1 MRPVPWIPGR
11 GERGHI
17 AYGGAML
24 PPGLSMLWE
33 DSDPAAA
40 LRERFGFRDL
50 AEAITWMREA
60 LAEHWGIAL
69 RGCSRLVISDRNA
82 IAWLGTDAG
91 ALVLKVSSARA
102 RFAELAAATR
112 LAQDLDALG
121 VPLAAPLPAR
131 DGAVR
136 RELDA
141 PAGPLSLALLPEVDG
156 DWLEVGDLT
165 AVRSAGR
172 ALAAVHEALRV
183 VQERE
188 TMPPADGDAPEPVA
202 DTSGASQR
210 ADAGDATSVGDGSG
224 ARPSAGNASPVADG
238 SGARRQAEEP
248 TDRIRRWLADSDR
261 GLVPAASARLARLLE
276 QAPPLDQAPQLVHH
290 DFRAANILVRD
301 SAVVAVLDFD
311 EVEPAHRV
319 DDLAR
324 ASVYLATRFRDWGP
338 TPPAARRA
346 LREGY
351 EDLLPLGD
359 AEQARLELLTLWYGL
374 AAVPPG
380 SAGEAWAA
388 ALDI

>member
-33 DSDPAAA
+33 DSDPADA

-50 AEAITWMREA
+50 AEATTWLRA
-60 LAEHWGIAL
+60 VLAEHWGIAL
-69 RGCSRLVISDRNA
+69 RTCPRLVISDSNA

-91 ALVLKVSSARA
+91 PLVLKVSSARA

-112 LAQDLDALG
+112 LLQDLDALG

-131 DGAVR
+131 DGSVR

-156 DWLEVGDLT
+156 DWLEVEDLT

-172 ALAAVHEALRV
+172 ALAVVHGALRV

-188 TMPPADGDAPEPVA
+188 EAPPADGGAPEPGA
-202 DTSGASQR
+202 DTSRARPR
-210 ADAGDATSVGDGSG
+210 ADASG
-224 ARPSAGNASPVADG
+224 ASPVADG
-238 SGARRQAEEP
+238 RRARPRTEEP
-248 TDRIRRWLADSDR
+248 TDRIRRWLTDSDR
-261 GLVPAASARLARLLE
+261 GLVPAASARLAHLLE
-276 QAPPLDQAPQLVHH
+276 QEPPLDQAPQLVHH

-338 TPPAARRA
+338 TPPSARHA

-351 EDLLPLGD
+351 EDLLPLSD

-380 SAGEAWAA
+380 PAGEAWAA
-388 ALDI
+388 ALDA

>member
-24 PPGLSMLWE
+24 PLGLSMLWE

-50 AEAITWMREA
+50 AEVTTWMREV

-156 DWLEVGDLT
+156 DWLEVEDLT
-165 AVRSAGR
+165 AVRSAGQ

-188 TMPPADGDAPEPVA
+188 TIP
-202 DTSGASQR
+202 
-210 ADAGDATSVGDGSG
+210 
-224 ARPSAGNASPVADG
+224 
-238 SGARRQAEEP
+238 QAEEP

-261 GLVPAASARLARLLE
+261 GLVPAASARLTRLLE

-351 EDLLPLGD
+351 EDLLPLSD